1 MQPGVYQEDH
11 GMKRNMAAAVE
22 VKVQLRQVLSL
33 GQSQVVKGIMA
44 SPYQLVTLLISQ
56 WN

>member
-1 MQPGVYQEDH
+1 
-11 GMKRNMAAAVE
+11 MKRNMAAAVE